1 MGDSARVERSLRV
14 VMVVEGATASLGLAG
29 VAEAT
34 ERESMV
40 VAAGGA
46 GRGAA
51 VGLEDC
57 EIGARAGVPVMPLR
71 RPRVRRRVSRG
82 DLARVVFEASGEGG
96 DTSSIWR
103 G

>member
-1 MGDSARVERSLRV
+1 V
-14 VMVVEGATASLGLAG
+14 VMVVEGATANLGLAG
-29 VAEAT
+29 VAEAMV
-34 ERESMV
+34 RESRLV
-40 VAAGGA
+40 VAGGA
-46 GRGAA
+46 TTGAA
-51 VGLEDC
+51 VRLENC

-96 DTSSIWR
+96 DMSSIRR